1 MKGLITPLF
10 YAERLP
16 FYGRLRLLYLGSL
29 SSLNVNSR
37 FLLAEIENRFPYCPH
52 PHVGCS
58 SCAGGGNKEKLN
70 KLKEKL

>member
-37 FLLAEIENRFPYCPH
+37 SFLAKNSEE
-52 PHVGCS
+52 
-58 SCAGGGNKEKLN
+58 EKVRIIVLQ
-70 KLKEKL
+70 